1 MKKTVNCLVNQDR
14 TRDDFA
20 SKPAR
25 ADWLPL
31 LQIVLLPLQGAS
43 GAVRSACAM
52 RTLILLIATLLASAG
67 LILGEIK
74 TPENAPIEITS
85 TGETTYENGLATA
98 RDNVAIHIG
107 NTDIYAD
114 YAQYNSVT
122 HDVELRGHVRIYRDT
137 SLYIAENGVYNTE
150 TKKIKALNARTES
163 QPYFL
168 TGANVTTISENG
180 YLIKDGTFTTA
191 DAPKADFHLHA
202 RTIRVYENDRVIFQY
217 VTAYVGKVPVFWWPY
232 LYQSLNEAFS
242 FTISPAYLSSWGP
255 SLLTQVTFPITD
267 DIRGRVRLDYRGR
280 RGVALGFDSTIDYF
294 NDSQARLK
302 TYYIQDQNPNLNETN
317 IPRKDVPTGRYR
329 LSLAD
334 TTNFTDD
341 IYGIT
346 NLTKLSDQYVMQDF
360 FQGEFR
366 IDPVP
371 DNVIAVAKTDPF
383 YTLTAIERF
392 QANEFF
398 TTTERQPE
406 VVLDVKRHA
415 LFGGPIFYEGETGF
429 ANLRLQFP
437 QDSGFENYGTERFD
451 TFHQLTFPNTY
462 FGWLSIVPR
471 VGYRGTYYGKTW
483 DLGSTTFIPPSNPLV
498 PDFILPPPTLADPVK
513 FDGDTFRSVFDT
525 GAEASFKISRT
536 WENVQSRAVGLDGL
550 MHVIQP
556 FTDFSYVKEDGPN
569 PTAIL
574 GFDRFLPSTQPR
586 ALDFPQFTTI
596 DSIADWTVWRV
607 GVRNRLETRRDD
619 RTMTWLEVDSFVDV
633 QFENPYQ
640 PTDYSNLVNNIRF
653 TPLPWMSLTVNS
665 QVPAFA
671 KGFTE
676 VDTVASVQPAANLQL
691 NIAHRYLN
699 GNPFF
704 QDSSLFVVGGYYRID
719 DNWGVGVQE
728 QYEGATG
735 ILEQQRYS
743 IYRDLSSWVASF
755 GGIIRDNNGSKEYGV
770 LFTIT
775 LKAFPKFGFDLNFD
789 PSSEGE

>member
-1 MKKTVNCLVNQDR
+1 
-14 TRDDFA
+14 
-20 SKPAR
+20 
-25 ADWLPL
+25 
-31 LQIVLLPLQGAS
+31 
-43 GAVRSACAM
+43 M
-52 RTLILLIATLLASAG
+52 RTLVWGIIFMFLVTGMAGAATNVSDH
-67 LILGEIK
+67 E
-74 TPENAPIEITS
+74 PVEITS
-85 TGETTYENGLATA
+85 TGETTYENGVATA

-107 NTDIYAD
+107 DTDIYGD
-114 YAQYNSVT
+114 FAQYNSRT
-122 HDVELRGHVRIYRDT
+122 HEVSVEGHVRIYRDVNV
-137 SLYIAENGVYNTE
+137 YVAERGVYNID
-150 TKKIKALNARTES
+150 TKQIRTS
-163 QPYFL
+163 NVRTDYHPYFL
-168 TGANVTTISENG
+168 SGENVTETSANVYRVEDAN
-180 YLIKDGTFTTA
+180 FTT
-191 DAPKADFHLHA
+191 DDSPRPDFHLHA
-202 RTIRVYENDRVIFQY
+202 RTVRVYENDHVVFQN
-217 VTAYVGKVPVFWWPY
+217 VTFYVGKVPVFWWPY

-267 DIRGRVRLDYRGR
+267 DIKGRLRLDYRGR
-280 RGVALGFDSTIDYF
+280 RGVAVGFDSTIDYF

-302 TYYIQDQNPNLNETN
+302 TYYLQDQNPNLNETN
-317 IPRKDVPTGRYR
+317 IP
-329 LSLAD
+329 
-334 TTNFTDD
+334 DD
-341 IYGIT
+341 IYGIA

-371 DNVIAVAKTDPF
+371 DNVLAVAKTDPF

-392 QANEFF
+392 QANQFF

-406 VVLDVKRHA
+406 VVLDIKRHA

-437 QDSGFENYGTERFD
+437 QGLGFENYGTDRLD

-498 PDFILPPPTLADPVK
+498 PGFILPPPTLANPVK

-536 WENVQSRAVGLDGL
+536 WENVQSRAFGLDGL

-556 FTDFSYVKEDGPN
+556 FTNFSYVKEDGPN
-569 PTAIL
+569 PTSIL
-574 GFDRFLPSTQPR
+574 ALDRFQPSTQLP
-586 ALDFPQFTTI
+586 AIDFPQFTTI
-596 DSIADWTVWRV
+596 DTIDDWTVWRV
-607 GVRNRLETRRDD
+607 GVRNRLKTRRDD
-619 RTMTWLEVDSFVDV
+619 QTITWFELDTYLDV
-633 QFENPYQ
+633 NFNNPFDR
-640 PTDYSNLVNNIRF
+640 TDYSNLFNNIRF
-653 TPLPWMSLTVNS
+653 TPLPWVSFSVNS
-665 QVPAFA
+665 QLPAFD

-676 VDTVASVQPAANLQL
+676 VDTIATVQPMANLQL
-691 NIAHRYLN
+691 NVAHRYLN

-755 GGIIRDNNGSKEYGV
+755 GGIIRDNNGSREYGV
-770 LFTIT
+770 IFTIT

-789 PSSEGE
+789 PTSEGE